1 MIKNMVFRR
10 AKLRV
15 KELSEALQVDSS
27 DIIAVCALL
36 KIPASSTL
44 STLSIEQCKEI
55 IDYIQP

>member
-1 MIKNMVFRR
+1 MGFHR

-27 DIIAVCALL
+27 DIISACVIL

-55 IDYIQP
+55 IDYIQT